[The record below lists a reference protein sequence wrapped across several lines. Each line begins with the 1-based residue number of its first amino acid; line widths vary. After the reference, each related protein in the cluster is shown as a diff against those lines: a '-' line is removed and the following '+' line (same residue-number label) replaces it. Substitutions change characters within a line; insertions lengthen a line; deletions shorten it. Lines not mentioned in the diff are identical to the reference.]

1 MTLFQAMQRG
11 AFALG
16 AFALVTAGSV
26 ALTRALTAERIETHQ
41 LAYQHRQLQEVLPQS
56 LANTPV
62 TQVLESTFT
71 LPNPEALGLQSDSQ
85 GWWVSDSE
93 TINESSNENS
103 NESSAVILPVITR
116 QGYNGEIRLLV
127 GIDKQQRI
135 TGVRVTQHQETPG
148 LGDDIERS
156 RSDWITNFNGLGL
169 DSLPQGGWAVAKDG
183 GQFDAF
189 TGATITPRAVVNA
202 VHKALQYA
210 ADTPLPM
217 SFEEPSL

>member
-11 AFALG
+11 ALALG
-16 AFALVTAGSV
+16 TFALVTAGSV

-41 LAYQHRQLQEVLPQS
+41 LAYQHRQLQEVLPQA

-71 LPNPEALGLQSDSQ
+71 LPNPEALGLASESQ
-85 GWWVSDSE
+85 GWWV
-93 TINESSNENS
+93 NAQG
-103 NESSAVILPVITR
+103 SSAVILPVVTR
-116 QGYNGEIRLLV
+116 QGYNGEIRLLI
-127 GIDKQQRI
+127 GIDEQQRI
-135 TGVRVTQHQETPG
+135 SGVRVTQHQETPG

-156 RSDWITNFNGLGL
+156 RSDWITEFNGLRL
-169 DSLPQGGWAVAKDG
+169 DSLPPEGWAVTKDG
-183 GQFDAF
+183 GHFDAF

-210 ADTPLPM
+210 DDTPLPI
-217 SFEEPSL
+217 SFEEPTL

>member
-1 MTLFQAMQRG
+1 MTLFQASQRG
-11 AFALG
+11 ALALG
-16 AFALVTAGSV
+16 TFALVTAGSV

-41 LAYQHRQLQEVLPQS
+41 LAYQHRQLQEVLPEA

-71 LPNPEALGLQSDSQ
+71 LPNPEALGLASDSQ

-93 TINESSNENS
+93 INNQSRNGR
-103 NESSAVILPVITR
+103 SAVILPVVTR
-116 QGYNGEIRLLV
+116 QGYNGEIRLLI
-127 GIDKQQRI
+127 GIDEQQRI
-135 TGVRVTQHQETPG
+135 SGVRVTQHQETPG

-156 RSDWITNFNGLGL
+156 RSDWITDFNGLGL
-169 DSLPQGGWAVAKDG
+169 DSLPPEGWAVAKDG
-183 GQFDAF
+183 GHFDAF

-210 ADTPLPM
+210 TYTPLPIT
-217 SFEEPSL
+217 FEESTL